1 MKDRNALDAV
11 REAAQWF
18 PAPSDGVAES
28 PDVTAAMLDLIGDA
42 HLVLIG
48 EATYGTDE
56 SYSIRAADEGTH
68 PIEAALV

>member
-1 MKDRNALDAV
+1 
-11 REAAQWF
+11 
-18 PAPSDGVAES
+18 
-28 PDVTAAMLDLIGDA
+28 MLDLIGDA